1 MNIKFWG
8 VRGSIPTPLTPH
20 QVRAKISAAVQRI
33 TAADL
38 QSSDS
43 REKFLASLPSWIF
56 GTAGG
61 NTPCVELTTANNQ
74 KIIFDAGSGIRQ
86 MGKSSV
92 LSESL
97 HYNMFFSHFHWDHI
111 QGLPFFDFAYNPN
124 VTIDIY
130 SPFDDMAKYLSDQMV
145 SPYYPVTWEALSKKI
160 NFHVVKPGQELQIDD
175 VKINLVR
182 MNHPG
187 GSYSY
192 SVVENGHKFVYATD
206 VELTNDDFDVNN
218 EELKAVFYGAD
229 AVVLDSQYTVEEA
242 LRKANWGHSAF
253 CFAVDFAVAWKIKNL
268 YLFHHEPTYDDK
280 KLNSILESAR
290 WYSKYIAQ
298 GEIKVHLA
306 VEGREL
312 RL

>member
-43 REKFLASLPSWIF
+43 REKFLASLPAWIF
-56 GTAGG
+56 GTAG
-61 NTPCVELTTANNQ
+61 
-74 KIIFDAGSGIRQ
+74 
-86 MGKSSV
+86 
-92 LSESL
+92 
-97 HYNMFFSHFHWDHI
+97 
-111 QGLPFFDFAYNPN
+111 GLPFFDFAYNPN

-160 NFHVVKPGQELQIDD
+160 NFHVVKPGQEIQLDN
-175 VKINLVR
+175 VKINLAR

-192 SVVENGHKFVYATD
+192 SVVENGRKFVYATD